1 MGQSLTDIAQVLK
14 HVNKKVKLIFAFNGI
29 GKTRLSRELNG

>member
-14 HVNKKVKLIFAFNGI
+14 DTNIKMFSWSMP
-29 GKTRLSRELNG
+29 LSVPEIHDCRGN